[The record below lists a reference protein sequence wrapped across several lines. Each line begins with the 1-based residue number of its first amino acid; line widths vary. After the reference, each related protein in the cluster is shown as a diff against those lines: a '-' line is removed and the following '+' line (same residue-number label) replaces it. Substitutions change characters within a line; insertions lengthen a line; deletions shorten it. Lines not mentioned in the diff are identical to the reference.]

1 MQIYI
6 FFFNTKKIENFFLN
20 KLCKLKNK
28 PYYCNRKQN
37 NYAMKNEI
45 ILKKGFGD
53 LLFGMQINQVISQI
67 GNPSEV
73 EEIGEDLEMPAT
85 VLYYEEKGL
94 SLFFENLDQ
103 EKLSC
108 INIETEDI
116 LLFGKQIFGKT
127 SKEIVELMREN
138 KIFEQTMDKEEW
150 GEERISYEEYAID
163 FFFLDDKLNSVTLG
177 L

>member
-1 MQIYI
+1 
-6 FFFNTKKIENFFLN
+6 
-20 KLCKLKNK
+20 
-28 PYYCNRKQN
+28 
-37 NYAMKNEI
+37 MKNEI
-45 ILKKGFGD
+45 ILKEGFGE
-53 LLFGMQINQVISQI
+53 LRFGMQINQVINLI

-85 VLYYEEKGL
+85 VLYYEEKRL

>member
-1 MQIYI
+1 
-6 FFFNTKKIENFFLN
+6 
-20 KLCKLKNK
+20 
-28 PYYCNRKQN
+28 
-37 NYAMKNEI
+37 MKNEI

-108 INIETEDI
+108 INIETDEI
-116 LLFGKQIFGKT
+116 LLFNQQIKGKT
-127 SKEIVELMREN
+127 SKEIVDLMREN

>member
-1 MQIYI
+1 
-6 FFFNTKKIENFFLN
+6 
-20 KLCKLKNK
+20 
-28 PYYCNRKQN
+28 
-37 NYAMKNEI
+37 MKNEI
-45 ILKKGFGD
+45 ILKEGFGD
-53 LLFGMQINQVISQI
+53 LRFGMQINSTIDLI
-67 GNPSEV
+67 GKPSEV

-163 FFFLDDKLNSVTLG
+163 FFFLENKLNSVTIG
-177 L
+177 I